1 MVKKISRNIGALLLE
16 KGIISQAQWEHAK
29 LEEGT
34 SSEGIQKSLIRLGY
48 VTEDVMVNF
57 ISDQMNIPR
66 IGLDSLVIDPK
77 IIELIPEQLAQKYH
91 VIPLFKTGSSVTC
104 AMADIFNVFAL
115 DEIALKTGLT
125 IEPAIATEKEIK
137 KALTIYYS
145 TQGHLGAESG
155 VPDVRMSKDNN
166 AKGLSDA
173 PQMLEDAPVIKFVNL
188 MITKAVA
195 LRASDI
201 HIEPEENIVNVR
213 YRIDGFLYVQ
223 PSMPKSFQ
231 LAINSR
237 IKIMANLN
245 ISETRRPQDGRFQM
259 TVEDKEID
267 VRLSCLPTVYGE
279 NLVLR
284 ILNTSSVL
292 MGLEQIGFQGANLDN
307 YKSLLFKPNGIILV
321 TGPTGSGKTTTLYS
335 SISTINNTEK
345 SIFTTEDPVEYRL
358 PGIRQTQ
365 VDPQIGLT
373 FASGLRAILRQDP
386 NIIMVGEIRDAETA
400 QIAIQ
405 AALTGHLVMATL
417 HTNSA
422 AGAISRLIDIGVEPF
437 LLASSI
443 IGVVGQRLVRLT
455 CLDCKGKGCALCVHT
470 GYKGRRGIYELM
482 VPDERIRT
490 LIMQRASTEEINNA
504 AIQAGMK
511 NLRDNG
517 LEIVMA
523 GLTTKEEIFRV
534 TQ

>member
-1 MVKKISRNIGALLLE
+1 MVKKIARNIGALLLE
-16 KGIISQAQWEHAK
+16 KGVISQAQWEHAK
-29 LEEGT
+29 AEEQT
-34 SSEGIQKSLIRLGY
+34 SGEGVHKSLVRLGY
-48 VTEDVMVNF
+48 VTEKAMVDF

-77 IIELIPEQLAQKYH
+77 IIELIPEGLAQKYH
-91 VIPLFKTGSSVTC
+91 VIPLFKTGNTVTC
-104 AMADIFNVFAL
+104 AMADVFNVFAL
-115 DEIALKTGLT
+115 DEIALKTGLA

-137 KALTIYYS
+137 KALTIYYAMQS
-145 TQGHLGAESG
+145 HWGDQLSA
-155 VPDVRMSKDNN
+155 VAPRILKDNN
-166 AKGLSDA
+166 SQGPPDIPA
-173 PQMLEDAPVIKFVNL
+173 MVEEAPVIKFVNM
-188 MITKAVA
+188 MIAKAVA
-195 LRASDI
+195 LNASDI
-201 HIEPEENIVNVR
+201 HIEPEEHTINLR

-223 PSMPKSFQ
+223 PSPPKNFQ

-245 ISETRRPQDGRFQM
+245 ISETRLPQDGRFQV
-259 TVEDKEID
+259 TIEDKAID
-267 VRLSCLPTVYGE
+267 VRLSCLPTAYGE
-279 NLVLR
+279 TLVLR
-284 ILNTSSVL
+284 LLNTSSVL
-292 MGLEQIGFQGANLDN
+292 LGLEQIGLQGANLDN
-307 YKSLLFKPNGIILV
+307 YRSLLFKPNGIILV

-345 SIFTTEDPVEYRL
+345 SIYTVEDPVEYRL

-365 VDPQIGLT
+365 VDPLIGLT

-386 NIIMVGEIRDAETA
+386 NIIMVGEIRDAETS

-455 CLDCKGKGCALCVHT
+455 CMDCKGKGCAYCIQT
-470 GYKGRRGIYELM
+470 GYRGRRGIYELM
-482 VPDERIRT
+482 IPDQRVRT
-490 LIMQRASTEEINNA
+490 LIMQKASTEEINQA
-504 AIQAGMK
+504 AIQTGMK

-517 LEIVMA
+517 LDIVAA
-523 GLTTKEEIFRV
+523 GLTVKEEIFRV

>member
-1 MVKKISRNIGALLLE
+1 MVKKIAKNIAALLLE
-16 KGIISQAQWEHAK
+16 KGVISQTQWEQAK
-29 LEEGT
+29 LEEGSGT
-34 SSEGIQKSLIRLGY
+34 EGIHKSLVRLGY
-48 VTEDVMVNF
+48 VTEETMADF
-57 ISDQMNIPR
+57 ISDQMDIPR
-66 IGLDSLVIDPK
+66 IALGDLVVDPK
-77 IIELIPEQLAQKYH
+77 IIDLIPQNLAQKYH
-91 VIPLFKTGSSVTC
+91 VIPVFKTGSSVTC
-104 AMADIFNVFAL
+104 AMADVFNIYAL
-115 DEIALKTGLT
+115 DEIALKTGLQ
-125 IEPAIATEKEIK
+125 IETAITTEKEIK

-145 TQGHLGAESG
+145 MQDHLGQKSLQDAAEMDEG
-155 VPDVRMSKDNN
+155 
-166 AKGLSDA
+166 
-173 PQMLEDAPVIKFVNL
+173 APVIKFVNQ

-195 LRASDI
+195 LSASDI
-201 HIEPEENIVNVR
+201 HIEPEENTVNVR
-213 YRIDGFLYVQ
+213 YRIDGILYIQ
-223 PSMPKSFQ
+223 PSLPKDFQ
-231 LAINSR
+231 LAVNSR

-245 ISETRRPQDGRFQM
+245 ISESRRPQDGRFKM
-259 TVEDKEID
+259 TVEDIQID
-267 VRLSCLPTVYGE
+267 IRLSCLPTVHGE

-284 ILNTSSVL
+284 VLNTSNIL
-292 MGLEQIGFQGANLDN
+292 LGLEQIGFQGANLDN
-307 YKSLLFKPNGIILV
+307 YKSLLLKPNGIILV

-345 SIFTTEDPVEYRL
+345 SIYTTEDPVEYRL
-358 PGIRQTQ
+358 AGIRQTQ

-373 FASGLRAILRQDP
+373 FACGLRAILRQDP

-422 AGAISRLIDIGVEPF
+422 AGAISRLLDIGVEPF

-443 IGVVGQRLVRLT
+443 IGVIGQRLVRLT
-455 CLDCKGKGCALCVHT
+455 CVDCKGKGCDHCIHT

-482 VPDERIRT
+482 VPNESVRT
-490 LIMQRASTEEINNA
+490 LVMQKASMEEIHHA

-511 NLRDNG
+511 NLRSNG
-517 LEIVMA
+517 LDLVAA